1 MGKRIDR
8 AAIKAEARGLIW
20 TGRRSVIGAG
30 AVYFGVTLV
39 LSLLLLLL
47 EMQPIAISTAT
58 IYLQLPMVNTF
69 LTILIYLISA
79 LLAPGFV
86 FFCMEIRRGVET
98 PYAALFD
105 GFEHAGKLIWANVVI
120 NVRILLWSF
129 LFIVPGLVA
138 MYRYRFAI
146 YNIIENPSLTV
157 TQAIELSKVQ
167 TYGMKGQLLACD
179 LSFLGWVF
187 LSMMFCAVPLIWVNP
202 YMVLTDLGFYA
213 VGKTRVSPTG
223 GPEEPWSGWQGQG

>member
-1 MGKRIDR
+1 M
-8 AAIKAEARGLIW
+8 ALP
-20 TGRRSVIGAG
+20 
-30 AVYFGVTLV
+30 LV

-47 EMQPIAISTAT
+47 EMQPITISTAT
-58 IYLQLPMVNTF
+58 IYLQLPAVNTF

-120 NVRILLWSF
+120 KCADPAVEF
-129 LFIVPGLVA
+129 PVYCAGACGYVPLPV
-138 MYRYRFAI
+138 AI

-167 TYGMKGQLLACD
+167 TYGMKGQLLACGPEFSGVGVSLHD
-179 LSFLGWVF
+179 
-187 LSMMFCAVPLIWVNP
+187 
-202 YMVLTDLGFYA
+202 VLRRTPDLGQPLYGADRSGVLRGGKDPGVSHRRPGGA
-213 VGKTRVSPTG
+213 VERMAGTG
-223 GPEEPWSGWQGQG
+223 ITETAGNGPMACPLPFFC